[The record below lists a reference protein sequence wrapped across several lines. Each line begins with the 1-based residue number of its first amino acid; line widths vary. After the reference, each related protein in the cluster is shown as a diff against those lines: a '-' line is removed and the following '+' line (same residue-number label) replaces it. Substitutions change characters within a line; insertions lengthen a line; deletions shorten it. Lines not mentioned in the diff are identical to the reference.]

1 MGVKRKQDSQQ
12 FQYWSVFLNLEL
24 TILCLIR
31 LFREHNFCLYIH
43 TLKALAPW
51 FFAVNRTRY
60 RRWLPVHLKD
70 MTDLQTKS
78 PDVYTAFMNGFFTG
92 QKTSKRFSCIALDQ
106 VHEQENIKV
115 KGLE

>member
-31 LFREHNFCLYIH
+31 SFREHNFCLYIH